1 MTMLFYFKPSPSSMI
16 PSGVPNWDNEMQ
28 IKKLDLVRKRKK
40 KLEEEDQLILS
51 FLKLLEEEDE

>member
-1 MTMLFYFKPSPSSMI
+1 MI